1 MSAFKYLVFVLGVI
15 LVAVYG
21 SIMLEVIN
29 PLVSHTQGQAET
41 QAAETGAMWLDS
53 FVGVIPL
60 VLLGLLVFALIV
72 GIVVRRNAVG
82 GGGI

>member
-21 SIMLEVIN
+21 SIMVEVIN
-29 PLVSHTQGQAET
+29 PLVSQTQGQAET
-41 QAAETGAMWLDS
+41 EAAQTGVMWLDS
-53 FVGVIPL
+53 FVGFIPL

-82 GGGI
+82 GGGV